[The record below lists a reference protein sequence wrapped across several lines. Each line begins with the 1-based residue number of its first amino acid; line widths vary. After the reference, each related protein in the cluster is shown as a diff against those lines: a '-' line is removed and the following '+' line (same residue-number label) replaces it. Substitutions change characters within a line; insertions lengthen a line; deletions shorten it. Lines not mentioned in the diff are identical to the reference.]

1 MDPEGVAL
9 LFPSLEGLLPA
20 EVPLPL
26 SPDSSLF
33 LSQEGL
39 LEPLS
44 PLLGGPLEADLGTGA
59 GAVHSDA

>member
-20 EVPLPL
+20 EAPLSL
-26 SPDSSLF
+26 SPDAPLF
-33 LSQEGL
+33 LSPEGPL
-39 LEPLS
+39 DPLS

-59 GAVHSDA
+59 GAVHSEA